1 MAGHVYR
8 SVFFDYIGEGSRA
21 SARVIVPL
29 LAANVEMR
37 SVVDVGAGTGVWAAE
52 WLEVGIEDVR
62 AVDGVYV
69 DMNQLQ
75 VPQEIFQRHDLTQP
89 LHLTRRFDVA
99 QSLEV
104 AEHLAPEHASTFVE
118 TLVSLA
124 DVILFSAAVPFQGGE
139 HHVNEQPPE
148 YWRQKFAAHGYICF
162 DWLRPL
168 IATRR
173 DVKPWY
179 RFNSLLYANRAGQ
192 TRLSEAVRA
201 SRVPDT
207 TPVAMRGDFGW
218 LARRAAV
225 ALIPKL
231 AVNLVAQAKAATETR
246 ILRLRRS
253 G

>member
-8 SVFFDYIGEGSRA
+8 SVFFDYIGDGSRA

-29 LAANVEMR
+29 LAANVQMR
-37 SVVDVGAGTGVWAAE
+37 SVIDIGAGTGVWAAE
-52 WLEVGIEDVR
+52 WLDAGVEEVR
-62 AVDGVYV
+62 AVDGDYI
-69 DMNQLQ
+69 DTNHLHI
-75 VPQEIFQRHDLTQP
+75 PREIFQPHDLTLP
-89 LHLTRRFDVA
+89 LHLTRRFDIA

-104 AEHLAPEHASTFVE
+104 AEHLPPEYAATFVE

-148 YWRQKFAAHGYICF
+148 YWRRKFAAHGYACY

-173 DVKPWY
+173 EVKPWY
-179 RFNSLLYANRAGQ
+179 RFNSLLYANLVGQ
-192 TRLSEAVRA
+192 NRLSDAVRA
-201 SRVPDT
+201 NRVPDT
-207 TPVAMRGDFGW
+207 TPVAMRGDLSW

-225 ALIPKL
+225 ALIPKS

-246 ILRLRRS
+246 ILRLRRR